1 MIEMKDML
9 NPSSYGLNESIW
21 NFVPLNSVVF
31 FQEGPGLRNWQWTS
45 SGMKVINV
53 KNILWNRT
61 VNTNNSDKY
70 ISLNEFEKQ
79 YKHFQIDDKDIVM
92 ASSGN
97 TYSKIGRINS
107 ENLPL
112 MMNTSVIRFKSL
124 NENLLNNDFL
134 YFFLCSNYMKNQID
148 CFVTGAAQPNFGPY
162 HLNRMSIPLPSIK
175 IQIKIAEILSAYDD
189 LIENNLKR
197 IKLLEQAAQNIYK
210 EWFVNLRFPG
220 YETTPINEETGLP
233 EGWEYG
239 VVSDFGKVITGKTPS
254 TKRKD
259 FYGVDIPFI
268 KTPDMH
274 RNIYMDNVE
283 QYLSKAGADSQK
295 NKYLPKNTVIVA
307 CIGARAGVVAI
318 TSKASQTNQQINA
331 IIAKDVNANYWFY
344 FFFKGFKDKLRALG
358 SSGATMTNVS
368 KGKFEGIEL
377 IYPSE
382 ILLKKFNST
391 VSAFFDKI
399 LILQNQNQKLKTAR
413 DILLPRLMNRT
424 IEVE

>member
-9 NPSSYGLNESIW
+9 SPSSYGLNESLW
-21 NFVPLNSVVF
+21 NFVPLNSIVF

-70 ISLNEFEKQ
+70 ISLIEFEKQ

-97 TYSKIGRINS
+97 TYSKIGRINN

-124 NENLLNNDFL
+124 NEDLLNNDFL

-197 IKLLEQAAQNIYK
+197 IKLLEQVVQNIYE
-210 EWFVNLRFPG
+210 EWFVSLHFPG
-220 YETTPINEETGLP
+220 YGDAQINEDTGLP
-233 EGWEYG
+233 KGWKKKTFSSVVDINPKTTIKKGQIAPFVPMKSIAEHSMVIEPIEEKPVSGG
-239 VVSDFGKVITGKTPS
+239 VKFKNGDTLFARITPCLENGKTGFVQFMENDDEIATGS
-254 TKRKD
+254 TE
-259 FYGVDIPFI
+259 Y
-268 KTPDMH
+268 
-274 RNIYMDNVE
+274 
-283 QYLSKAGADSQK
+283 
-295 NKYLPKNTVIVA
+295 IVL
-307 CIGARAGVVAI
+307 RE
-318 TSKASQTNQQINA
+318 TINA
-331 IIAKDVNANYWFY
+331 GKYFIYCTSREREFRGNAI
-344 FFFKGFKDKLRALG
+344 KSMVG
-358 SSGATMTNVS
+358 SDGRQRV
-368 KGKFEGIEL
+368 K
-377 IYPSE
+377 SE
-382 ILLKKFNST
+382 C
-391 VSAFFDKI
+391 FDKYFI
-399 LILQNQNQKLKTAR
+399 NLAPMSIRLMFEKLSDTIFRSIQTLVNQNQKLKAAR

-424 IEVE
+424 IEV